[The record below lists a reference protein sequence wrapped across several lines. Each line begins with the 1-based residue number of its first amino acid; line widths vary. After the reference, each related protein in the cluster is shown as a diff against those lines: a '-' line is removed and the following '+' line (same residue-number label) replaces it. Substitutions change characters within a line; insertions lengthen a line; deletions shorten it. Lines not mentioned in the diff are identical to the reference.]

1 MKYQLAI
8 FESPKKN
15 EFFFHNQASI
25 YYDFIQLSFRQFS
38 TIGIKDSIFP
48 PLAAYQLLVLFNQ
61 HDKSL
66 FPPIDCINTNRKNR
80 KFFML
85 PFLTTKNNQ

>member
-38 TIGIKDSIFP
+38 TIGIKDSILP
-48 PLAAYQLLVLFNQ
+48 PFAAYQLLFYLINMTRVYFRQLIVLIQIGKIENSSCF
-61 HDKSL
+61 HS
-66 FPPIDCINTNRKNR
+66 
-80 KFFML
+80 
-85 PFLTTKNNQ
+85 